1 MFNAIPALSPF
12 VAKCVLCGAMVV
24 FAAAVKETLATDRS
38 PHFRFADE
46 PLQYNQRVQ
55 SPVLPTQYA
64 SGSVPTPNLQFD
76 YNLVTRTLHFA
87 GDGARFMRFEP
98 GAHARTLA
106 RERRIG
112 TEREAVRVEIQDVG
126 EPQAET

>member
-1 MFNAIPALSPF
+1 MFNVIRKPSPF

-24 FAAAVKETLATDRS
+24 FAPTVRESLSVDVG
-38 PHFRFADE
+38 PHFRLADE
-46 PLQYNQRVQ
+46 PPQHNQKVQ
-55 SPVLPTQYA
+55 SPPPPTQYA

-76 YNLVTRTLHFA
+76 YGLATRTLDFTRYS
-87 GDGARFMRFEP
+87 ARFMRFEP
-98 GAHARTLA
+98 GDHARTFT

-112 TEREAVRVEIQDVG
+112 TERKAVRVEIQDVG